1 MKIKMSLNEVSS
13 LAGADQ
19 NGVGQLTKVTDSTGI
34 TEYFYTP
41 HGEIKETK
49 HLPTGTDFVQIVKYN
64 YNNVGDLSQQTYPS
78 GMIVNY
84 SYNSIGNIISVTA
97 QKNNTSNIIATNL
110 DYLPYGPLSHLE
122 YGNSLTLEQGYDNAY
137 RLTNKKVTD
146 TFDKKYIYNY
156 LNIQSIDDLLH
167 SSLSQSYEYDLI
179 DRLTNAQGRYGDL
192 SYTYDSISNRTNKVV
207 NSVEIP
213 YTYSDG
219 VLNSVNGVNR
229 SYDAI
234 GNTLNDGT
242 RTYQHNQAG
251 RLIKTKSGTV
261 EYDYQYN
268 FLGQRTNKQ
277 WQTANSN
284 QNDHCKVVEVIKN
297 VKVRSEPDKNS
308 TKVGYIKV
316 GQKYVETGLQGN
328 WRRIWYQNEQ
338 RWVYGRGYLEGSIE
352 QCFEIANTRT
362 GNVNVRASNTS
373 SSEKRGTAPEG
384 SMWVLD
390 NSQGDWLSFWY
401 GAELSF
407 VHSNYAVIDEKN
419 SSNQRYY
426 QYDSSGML
434 IAELDG
440 SGKPLIEY
448 IYLNGKRIAFV
459 TADEIYYIHTNHLDA
474 PVAITNSNGE
484 PVWTGYYTPFGKL
497 VETKNELSEEMALR
511 FPGQYADAEAGLY
524 YNYFRDYDP
533 ELGRYIQSD
542 PIGLAGGINTYEY
555 VSGNPVSFIDPFG
568 LAKICTRPLNGFK
581 GFRTSGVSNTNIG
594 IFHEQILYK
603 DGTNSGFSGDGLF
616 ADGFAYTDSETSA
629 YSCKSKEYD
638 DALMKKAEA
647 RAQISFDMKNYNVVA
662 NNCQDYVDEVIKQY
676 YNVLADKQRMQR

>member
-1 MKIKMSLNEVSS
+1 M
-13 LAGADQ
+13 
-19 NGVGQLTKVTDSTGI
+19 
-34 TEYFYTP
+34 
-41 HGEIKETK
+41 
-49 HLPTGTDFVQIVKYN
+49 
-64 YNNVGDLSQQTYPS
+64 
-78 GMIVNY
+78 
-84 SYNSIGNIISVTA
+84 
-97 QKNNTSNIIATNL
+97 
-110 DYLPYGPLSHLE
+110 
-122 YGNSLTLEQGYDNAY
+122 
-137 RLTNKKVTD
+137 TD

-156 LNIQSIDDLLH
+156 LNIQSIDDLLN

-192 SYTYDSISNRTNKVV
+192 SYTYDSISNCTNKVV

-242 RTYQHNQAG
+242 RSYQHNQAG

-277 WQTANSN
+277 WQAANSN

-297 VKVRSEPDKNS
+297 VNVRSEPDKNS

-316 GQKYVETGLQGN
+316 GQKYVETGQQGN

-390 NSQGDWLSFWY
+390 NSQGNWLSFWY
-401 GAELSF
+401 DAELSF

-426 QYDSSGML
+426 QYDSSGIL
-434 IAELDG
+434 IAEFDG

-542 PIGLAGGINTYEY
+542 PIGLKGGINTYAY
-555 VSGNPVSFIDPFG
+555 ALANPVKYTDPLGLDVTICRWAGPIPHIGMGVNTSQTTGRRVNKETPALLKPFILGGSNIFG
-568 LAKICTRPLNGFK
+568 EVSDDDMNSAEECKTVKASSQQDRDMQRYIDNAIKNPGQYNLYNNSCVDFVRDGFNQILGLPL
-581 GFRTSGVSNTNIG
+581 SNTNLPGALYNEIG
-594 IFHEQILYK
+594 
-603 DGTNSGFSGDGLF
+603 NP
-616 ADGFAYTDSETSA
+616 
-629 YSCKSKEYD
+629 
-638 DALMKKAEA
+638 
-647 RAQISFDMKNYNVVA
+647 
-662 NNCQDYVDEVIKQY
+662 
-676 YNVLADKQRMQR
+676 